1 MPNVCLTAVGSR
13 VIIHAGEFDDYFAE
27 VIKFYECTMNEQK
40 IKKGINRR
48 SFLRSTAAA
57 GAGLVLSPAIFGQ
70 TAGKKADDLNMAL
83 IGAGAQGQVLMNACL
98 KIPGIR
104 FKAVCDIWTAYN
116 QRRVSGLLKKYH
128 HEHNTY
134 IDYQEML
141 ANEKDLDAVIV
152 ATPDFWHAEHAVA
165 CLKAGLHV
173 YCEKEMSNTLEGAHR
188 MLETAR
194 QTGKLLQIGHQRRSN
209 PRYIY
214 CYEKI
219 IKEAK
224 LLNRIT
230 TINGQWN
237 RSKAACEEAG
247 WPKGS
252 EIDEATLNKYGFE
265 SMKQF
270 KNWRWYKGLGGGPI
284 VDLGSHQIDVY
295 SWFLETN
302 PKSVIA
308 SGGTDYWEGRQWYD
322 NVMAIYEYQTNQG
335 TVRAFYQTIT
345 TNSRAGYYE
354 AFMGDEGMLNISE
367 AATSWDGVY
376 REPWVQPEKW
386 EKWVKA
392 GYLKGTVEQQVPDT
406 GAVMD
411 SRESP
416 PPPRYEMAVEFN
428 DPYHKPHLE
437 NFFDAI
443 RGKAKLNCPADI
455 GYETAVAVLKVNEAI
470 QAGQKLEFKPD
481 EFKA

>member
-1 MPNVCLTAVGSR
+1 MSNRKV
-13 VIIHAGEFDDYFAE
+13 E
-27 VIKFYECTMNEQK
+27 
-40 IKKGINRR
+40 KGIDRR
-48 SFLRSTAAA
+48 NFLRSTAAV
-57 GAGLVLSPAIFGQ
+57 GAGLVLSPAILAQ
-70 TAGKKADDLNMAL
+70 TGGEGKSDDINVAL
-83 IGAGAQGQVLMNACL
+83 LGAGAQGQVLLNACL

-116 QRRVSGLLKKYH
+116 QRRVSGLLRKYR

-134 IDYQEML
+134 VDYREML

-165 CLKAGLHV
+165 CLSAGLHV
-173 YCEKEMSNTLEGAHR
+173 YCEKEMSNTLEGAR
-188 MLETAR
+188 RIVEAAKAS
-194 QTGKLLQIGHQRRSN
+194 GKLLQVGHQRRSN

-214 CYEKI
+214 CFEKL

-224 LLNRIT
+224 LLGQIT

-237 RSKAACEEAG
+237 RSRSACEELG

-265 SMKQF
+265 SMAQF

-295 SWFLETN
+295 SWFLEAN

-308 SGGTDYWEGRQWYD
+308 SGGTDYWKGRQWYD
-322 NVMAIYEYQTNQG
+322 SVMVVYEYQTSQG

-367 AATSWDGVY
+367 AASSWDGIY
-376 REPWVQPEKW
+376 RESWVQPEKW
-386 EKWVKA
+386 EKWVKK
-392 GYLKGTVEQQVPDT
+392 GYLKAVVEQQLQAPGT
-406 GAVMD
+406 GAAVD
-411 SRESP
+411 VRESP
-416 PPPRYEMAVEFN
+416 PPPKYEMAVDFH

-437 NFFDAI
+437 NFFDTI
-443 RGKAKLNCPADI
+443 RGRAKLNCPAEI

-470 QAGQKLEFKPD
+470 QAAQKIDFKPE
-481 EFKA
+481 EFNPPTAG